1 MTDNTTE
8 ELKEILQKISKK
20 VIKLIPYL
28 TILSGLMVWSYLN
41 NIGRLDLLIDS
52 FSINIGLVSLLISA
66 VVLSLAIAITLILPS
81 SILIFHSSMFP
92 TYNQQTNLYTMVR
105 LGIFYFILGI
115 DISSTH
121 SFYKKNNITT
131 FSAINIYYN
140 SSNIFHHFHNHCILQ
155 W

>member
-8 ELKEILQKISKK
+8 ELKEIFQKISKK
-20 VIKLIPYL
+20 VVKLIPYL

-92 TYNQQTNLYTMVR
+92 KEGANKFLICVFHIHPER
-105 LGIFYFILGI
+105 IPEGHHEP
-115 DISSTH
+115 STH
-121 SFYKKNNITT
+121 
-131 FSAINIYYN
+131 
-140 SSNIFHHFHNHCILQ
+140 LRR
-155 W
+155 

>member
-66 VVLSLAIAITLILPS
+66 VVLS
-81 SILIFHSSMFP
+81 
-92 TYNQQTNLYTMVR
+92 
-105 LGIFYFILGI
+105 
-115 DISSTH
+115 
-121 SFYKKNNITT
+121 
-131 FSAINIYYN
+131 
-140 SSNIFHHFHNHCILQ
+140 
-155 W
+155 

>member
-8 ELKEILQKISKK
+8 ELKEIFQKISKK
-20 VIKLIPYL
+20 VVKLIPYL

-92 TYNQQTNLYTMVR
+92 NIINKPISIPW
-105 LGIFYFILGI
+105 LGWGF
-115 DISSTH
+115 STL
-121 SFYKKNNITT
+121 FLMLT
-131 FSAINIYYN
+131 
-140 SSNIFHHFHNHCILQ
+140 
-155 W
+155 

>member
-8 ELKEILQKISKK
+8 ELKEIFQKISKK
-20 VIKLIPYL
+20 VVKLIPYL

-92 TYNQQTNLYTMVR
+92 KEGANKQV
-105 LGIFYFILGI
+105 
-115 DISSTH
+115 ISSQADSLIKISRIWADFFPANT
-121 SFYKKNNITT
+121 
-131 FSAINIYYN
+131 
-140 SSNIFHHFHNHCILQ
+140 SNQPI
-155 W
+155 

>member
-8 ELKEILQKISKK
+8 ELKEIFQKISKK
-20 VIKLIPYL
+20 VVKLIPYL

-92 TYNQQTNLYTMVR
+92 NIINKPISIPW
-105 LGIFYFILGI
+105 LGWGFSTLFLMLTFLPHIPSITKI
-115 DISSTH
+115 ISPP
-121 SFYKKNNITT
+121 
-131 FSAINIYYN
+131 SA
-140 SSNIFHHFHNHCILQ
+140 
-155 W
+155 

>member
-8 ELKEILQKISKK
+8 ELKEIFQKISKK
-20 VIKLIPYL
+20 VVKLIPYL

-81 SILIFHSSMFP
+81 SGNAVNLLMTILICSHS
-92 TYNQQTNLYTMVR
+92 
-105 LGIFYFILGI
+105 ILVTSG
-115 DISSTH
+115 
-121 SFYKKNNITT
+121 
-131 FSAINIYYN
+131 
-140 SSNIFHHFHNHCILQ
+140 
-155 W
+155 

>member
-8 ELKEILQKISKK
+8 ELKEIFQKISKK
-20 VIKLIPYL
+20 VVKLIPYL

-81 SILIFHSSMFP
+81 SILIFHSSMF
-92 TYNQQTNLYTMVR
+92 
-105 LGIFYFILGI
+105 
-115 DISSTH
+115 
-121 SFYKKNNITT
+121 
-131 FSAINIYYN
+131 
-140 SSNIFHHFHNHCILQ
+140 
-155 W
+155 